1 MCPLVRL
8 GWVLGCGL
16 RAAGAQDGVDGKW
29 PRCTYQPL
37 PRWDIWALIKG
48 IRSKPNK
55 SLSREEIEKKIG
67 QKKIH
72 HGGTPQVQRQTVVHS
87 KPTSASGAPLKVW
100 FFQEEK
106 RTGGLPALPLA
117 VG

>member
-29 PRCTYQPL
+29 PRYTYQPL

-87 KPTSASGAPLKVW
+87 KPTSARLCVKRFMCVVSLNHPCSGCNRLVT
-100 FFQEEK
+100 EE
-106 RTGGLPALPLA
+106 
-117 VG
+117 

>member
-67 QKKIH
+67 QKNF
-72 HGGTPQVQRQTVVHS
+72 VQKNLSSVN
-87 KPTSASGAPLKVW
+87 W
-100 FFQEEK
+100 
-106 RTGGLPALPLA
+106 ALECPFR
-117 VG
+117 